1 METLSKDI
9 LFVIGLYLDLPSI
22 TCLRQTCKNIKEK
35 LDKNIDKD
43 HFWTAKLKK
52 NFNLSGTENP
62 KKYYLDVNSYIQ
74 KYPNTYQLLKESFKL
89 KRKDLVKV
97 AIFKGIDIEKNVT
110 SRDQSVLDSNI
121 IISEI
126 HLSYD
131 EEYNVLL
138 FEYFYD
144 HFLRSTFKFYKETAI
159 DKRIRKAALIS
170 LEREFK
176 IKKEL
181 FRPNFYNDN
190 IDFYRKSAD
199 F

>member
-62 KKYYLDVNSYIQ
+62 KKYYLDVISYIQ

-97 AIFKGIDIEKNVT
+97 AIFKGIDIQKNVT
-110 SRDQSVLDSNI
+110 SRDQSGLDSNI
-121 IISEI
+121 IITEI
-126 HLSYD
+126 YLSYD
-131 EEYNVLL
+131 QEYNVLL
-138 FEYFYD
+138 YEYLYD
-144 HFLRSTFKFYKETAI
+144 HFLHSTFKFYKETAI
-159 DKRIRKAALIS
+159 DKRIRKGFIYFFYKLS
-170 LEREFK
+170 
-176 IKKEL
+176 EL
-181 FRPNFYNDN
+181 LFA
-190 IDFYRKSAD
+190 K
-199 F
+199 